1 MQAKHY
7 VVIALLGG
15 VWVVFVL
22 SGRGCSSVTSLFRG
36 KPEARYSSGRR
47 VPLENIET
55 PLKANVGV
63 AQQRGTVVFTFQL
76 RDAAGVTIESLN
88 LPTGRPRAPRVEVF
102 DADGDRVYK
111 CTLEYG

>member
-7 VVIALLGG
+7 AVIALLVG
-15 VWVVFVL
+15 VWGFFVL
-22 SGRGCSSVTSLFRG
+22 SGRGCGRAISVFGR
-36 KPEARYSSGRR
+36 KPAARYSSGRR
-47 VPLENIET
+47 VPLENVET
-55 PLKANVGV
+55 PLKATVGV
-63 AQQRGTVVFTFQL
+63 AQRGGTVVFTFQL